1 VDHAAAE
8 IGRFAELRV
17 AHDVEIGIAGEA
29 EALAEG
35 GAPGLFDVDQDL
47 KGVVQA
53 EARVEREDAR
63 SGFFITSAQAVRA
76 TIGGRKIGMRLEYK
90 IGLAGKPVTAVRKVR
105 KDRFGRLDAFVGRFV
120 RVVWR
125 GGLIRSHGGGRGF
138 NGRRVGLLGTR
149 RDSTRR
155 REYDARKR
163 DNEDRRPRAR
173 SIGEVRHPS

>member
-1 VDHAAAE
+1 
-8 IGRFAELRV
+8 
-17 AHDVEIGIAGEA
+17 
-29 EALAEG
+29 
-35 GAPGLFDVDQDL
+35 
-47 KGVVQA
+47 
-53 EARVEREDAR
+53 
-63 SGFFITSAQAVRA
+63 
-76 TIGGRKIGMRLEYK
+76 MRLENK
-90 IGLAGKPVTAVRKVR
+90 IGLAGKPVTAARKVR

-149 RDSTRR
+149 SGSARC

-173 SIGEVRHPS
+173 SIGEVRHPSEAPLESWEFEGSVLSACYSRSRRRSAGPAGRAIGRARCRFSLYTKRRKVNPTTPGLRYYTPIG